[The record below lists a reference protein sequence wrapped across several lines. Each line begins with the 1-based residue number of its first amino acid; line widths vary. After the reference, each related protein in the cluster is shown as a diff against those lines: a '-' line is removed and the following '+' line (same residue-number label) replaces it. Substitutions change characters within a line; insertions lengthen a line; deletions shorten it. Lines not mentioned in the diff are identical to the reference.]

1 LYSGK
6 GLATSIIDLTRRKD
20 MLTYL
25 YAFDVSGQETYYVY
39 APSKVE
45 AISMYL
51 EENELKE
58 LPKTCTITRTNG

>member
-1 LYSGK
+1 
-6 GLATSIIDLTRRKD
+6 

-58 LPKTCTITRTNG
+58 LPKICTITRTNG